1 VHILEEKRRSP
12 NNHCGLIEESI
23 EILHYM
29 VVKEATQSSNSN
41 VGENKNSVRKMG
53 NPVSSNGQKDNSS

>member
-1 VHILEEKRRSP
+1 
-12 NNHCGLIEESI
+12 
-23 EILHYM
+23 M